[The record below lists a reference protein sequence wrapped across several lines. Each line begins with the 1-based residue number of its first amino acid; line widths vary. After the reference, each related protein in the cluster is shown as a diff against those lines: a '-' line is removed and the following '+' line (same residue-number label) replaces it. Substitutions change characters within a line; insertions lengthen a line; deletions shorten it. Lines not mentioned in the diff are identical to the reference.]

1 MNLDPPSI
9 CLPCLYLAEVVAV
22 ASCHSTGHSAVC
34 VAGTHQT
41 ACLADLAALRSGSGD
56 KEITPPPCRP
66 QTALYFNTYAL
77 QKLWS
82 TSRCHYNLTDHAA
95 LRLTATIGDL
105 GLI

>member
-1 MNLDPPSI
+1 MKYMSLEAIYSQPRSATVVCHSFCCLTGPLMNLDPPSI

-56 KEITPPPCRP
+56 K
-66 QTALYFNTYAL
+66 
-77 QKLWS
+77 
-82 TSRCHYNLTDHAA
+82 
-95 LRLTATIGDL
+95 
-105 GLI
+105 